1 MRLNLFSLLLL
12 VLLVRHPLL
21 GQEAVEFDPVEASVA
36 DVSVLATSLRI
47 EDPGLA
53 PGTGFKQ
60 VYQVPGSTSAHFRAN
75 GGLFAVFDQSVY
87 LSWNGFSFPEV
98 PPSTTFY
105 IGTPDFLV
113 NQPGMSVNTTPGVTG
128 TVSPSSLR
136 KDARSSGEPGDRPG
150 YGYVP
155 STDSSQSLSS
165 IDATNKES
173 SEDLAED
180 VLPRFHTDPDYRRR
194 RLMEI
199 RRKCEAAGPNPLADS
214 TP

>member
-1 MRLNLFSLLLL
+1 MRLNLLSLLLL
-12 VLLVRHPLL
+12 LLLVRHPLL

-105 IGTPDFLV
+105 IGAPDFLV
-113 NQPGMSVNTTPGVTG
+113 NQPGMSVNTTPGVAG
-128 TVSPSSLR
+128 AVSPSSLR
-136 KDARSSGEPGDRPG
+136 KDGRSFGEPGDRPG

-155 STDSSQSLSS
+155 STDSSQSLPA
-165 IDATNKES
+165 IDPTNKES
-173 SEDLAED
+173 SGDLAED